1 MQMISDN
8 NSVTRDWSFLHR
20 NITRCLT
27 KAPSFSFNFSLVDRT
42 TQFIPSFRQRIKFHE
57 HPREQIQE
65 FHEMLHFLRQFK
77 RRSKIRRFLFS
88 LSFPSLFVS
97 SSERRGP
104 WHDDLYNFRTLR
116 RITLDAPSEKKNY
129 RLVQVFFR
137 ASSLFSVCCVHL
149 LRLCCAPWNAT
160 RYSFRWRSTRPN
172 TEQSHANT
180 ILARSPR
187 APTRRYFTIT
197 CQPRQLPTNILR
209 LIYHPS

>member
-77 RRSKIRRFLFS
+77 RRSKIHRFLFS
-88 LSFPSLFVS
+88 LPFRFIVRTSRSVARRFTI
-97 SSERRGP
+97 SERY
-104 WHDDLYNFRTLR
+104 DELR
-116 RITLDAPSEKKNY
+116 STHRRKKK
-129 RLVQVFFR
+129 LSSR
-137 ASSLFSVCCVHL
+137 AGFLSSVLSLFSVLRAPVAPL
-149 LRLCCAPWNAT
+149 LRTVKRNEVFFSVALNTTKHRAIACKHDP
-160 RYSFRWRSTRPN
+160 ST
-172 TEQSHANT
+172 
-180 ILARSPR
+180 LASRTHS
-187 APTRRYFTIT
+187 
-197 CQPRQLPTNILR
+197 
-209 LIYHPS
+209 

>member
-77 RRSKIRRFLFS
+77 RRSKILRFLFS
-88 LSFPSLFVS
+88 LPFRFIVRTSRSVARRSLQFQNATTN
-97 SSERRGP
+97 
-104 WHDDLYNFRTLR
+104 YAR
-116 RITLDAPSEKKNY
+116 RIVGKKNY

-180 ILARSPR
+180 TLARSPR

>member
-77 RRSKIRRFLFS
+77 RRSKIHRFLFS
-88 LSFPSLFVS
+88 LPFRFIVRTSRSVARRSLQFQNATTNYARRTVGKKIIVSCRFSF
-97 SSERRGP
+97 ERP
-104 WHDDLYNFRTLR
+104 LSFQCAAYT
-116 RITLDAPSEKKNY
+116 
-129 RLVQVFFR
+129 
-137 ASSLFSVCCVHL
+137 
-149 LRLCCAPWNAT
+149 CCAFVAHRETQRGILFGGAQHDQTPSN
-160 RYSFRWRSTRPN
+160 RMQTRP
-172 TEQSHANT
+172 
-180 ILARSPR
+180 
-187 APTRRYFTIT
+187 
-197 CQPRQLPTNILR
+197 
-209 LIYHPS
+209 

>member
-77 RRSKIRRFLFS
+77 RRSKIHRFLSSLPFRFIVRTSRSVARRSLQFQNATTNYARRTVGKKIIVSCRFS
-88 LSFPSLFVS
+88 FERPLSFQCAAC
-97 SSERRGP
+97 
-104 WHDDLYNFRTLR
+104 T
-116 RITLDAPSEKKNY
+116 
-129 RLVQVFFR
+129 
-137 ASSLFSVCCVHL
+137 
-149 LRLCCAPWNAT
+149 CCAFVAHRETQRGILFGGAQHDQTPSN
-160 RYSFRWRSTRPN
+160 RMQTRP
-172 TEQSHANT
+172 
-180 ILARSPR
+180 
-187 APTRRYFTIT
+187 
-197 CQPRQLPTNILR
+197 
-209 LIYHPS
+209 

>member
-88 LSFPSLFVS
+88 LPFRFIVRTSRSVARRSLQFQNATTNYARRTVGKKKLS
-97 SSERRGP
+97 S
-104 WHDDLYNFRTLR
+104 
-116 RITLDAPSEKKNY
+116 
-129 RLVQVFFR
+129 R
-137 ASSLFSVCCVHL
+137 AGFLSSVLSLFSVLRAPVAPL
-149 LRLCCAPWNAT
+149 LRTVKRNEVFFSVALNTTKHRAIACKHDP
-160 RYSFRWRSTRPN
+160 ST
-172 TEQSHANT
+172 
-180 ILARSPR
+180 LASRTHS
-187 APTRRYFTIT
+187 
-197 CQPRQLPTNILR
+197 
-209 LIYHPS
+209 